1 MRGFVFLLI
10 CGCFTQTEFEG
21 KRIQEGQIIECTEEV
36 NAFDIEDVSTLQD
49 ALSESMGNW
58 RRDGVLIDYGQGL
71 DSNVTW
77 RISSVDILIM
87 IPEDKVSM
95 FQDGNTMQVEIYDS
109 ADPRS
114 VEPYVQIMEVH
125 RVDLQWTL
133 YTLPDDAAHASV
145 EGEYEQYGAWLSF
158 DFLDVIP
165 STGMLSQR
173 FVVAVDWPDPGEIA
187 VGYSNFNRSCASNW
201 SDYGEGWV
209 LNSDDPMNLNC
220 SWPMM
225 RIQVEKNYPGGCE

>member
-1 MRGFVFLLI
+1 MYRLSILLF

-21 KRIQEGQIIECTEEV
+21 KQITEGQIVECTEEV

-49 ALSESMGNW
+49 ALSASIGTW
-58 RRDGVLIDYGQGL
+58 QRDGVIIDYGQGL
-71 DSNVTW
+71 DSDVSW
-77 RISSVDILIM
+77 RISTVEILIM
-87 IPEDKVSM
+87 IPEDKVPM
-95 FQDGNTMQVEIYDS
+95 FEDGNTMQVEIYDS
-109 ADPRS
+109 DDPRS
-114 VEPYVQIMEVH
+114 VEAYVQTMEVH

-145 EGEYEQYGAWLSF
+145 DEEYSQYGAWLSF
-158 DFLDVIP
+158 DFKNTIP
-165 STGMLSQR
+165 VTGMNSQR
-173 FVVAVDWPDPGEIA
+173 FIVAVDWPEPREIA

-209 LNSDDPMNLNC
+209 LNSEDPMNLNC

-225 RIQVEKNYPGGCE
+225 RIQVERTYPGSCD